1 MTHVTTPAAE
11 SPLTSLKRWASVQA
25 YGLFART
32 CFGANTAPQVL
43 RQRFE
48 RFAVRSRADMLRRFP
63 AIRFD
68 DYPVGAL
75 RMESLCA
82 VRRPRCALIH
92 LHGGG
97 FVFGSSASYR
107 DRARRFSFRFDAEVF
122 LPDYRLAPEHPFP
135 AALEDALV
143 AYQYVRAL
151 RPDLPILLS
160 GDSAGG
166 GLALSLLVRLRDL
179 RERMPQGAVLLSPW
193 TDLSAS
199 GVSLDRNEASDAWLS
214 RAHLERWASCYVGR
228 NNPRHPLLS
237 PAFAELHALP
247 PLLLLA
253 GEHEV
258 LLDDSLRVVDAAMSA
273 GTQASVHVG
282 PRMQHDWPITL
293 PWLAESRQAWN
304 VMGSFAAARCDE
316 FGLPQRHGSI
326 AADSF
331 AHRATPS
338 PTGAGR
344 APGVSIPSEY
354 VQ

>member
-1 MTHVTTPAAE
+1 MATAPTPAAH
-11 SPLTSLKRWASVQA
+11 SLFNSLKRRVSLHA
-25 YGLFART
+25 YGLFAST
-32 CFGANTAPQVL
+32 CFAANTAPGVL

-48 RFAVRSRADMLRRFP
+48 RFAVRSRADMQRRFP
-63 AIRFD
+63 GIRFD
-68 DYPVGAL
+68 DYRVGRLA
-75 RMESLCA
+75 MESVCA
-82 VRRPRCALIH
+82 VPRPRCALIH
-92 LHGGG
+92 LHGGA
-97 FVFGSSASYR
+97 FVFGSPASYR

-179 RERMPQGAVLLSPW
+179 RECMPQAAVLLSPW

-199 GVSLDRNEASDAWLS
+199 GASVDRNESADAWLS
-214 RAHLERWASCYVGR
+214 RAHLEQWASYYVGQ
-228 NNPRHPLLS
+228 NDPRHPLLS

-258 LLDDSLRVVDAAMSA
+258 LLDDSLRVVDAAMIA

-282 PRMQHDWPITL
+282 RRMQHDWPITL

-304 VMGSFAAARCDE
+304 VMSDFVAARCDE
-316 FGLPQRHGSI
+316 VGLPQRHGFI
-326 AADSF
+326 AVDSF
-331 AHRATPS
+331 THRAAPS
-338 PTGAGR
+338 AAGAGR
-344 APGVSIPSEY
+344 APGISTPSEQ
-354 VQ
+354 VP